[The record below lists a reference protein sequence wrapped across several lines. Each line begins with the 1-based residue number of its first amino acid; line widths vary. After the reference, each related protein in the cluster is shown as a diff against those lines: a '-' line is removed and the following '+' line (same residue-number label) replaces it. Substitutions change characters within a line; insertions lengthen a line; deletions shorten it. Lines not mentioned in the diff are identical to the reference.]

1 MKAGIKILFLYT
13 LAGWLLVSC
22 GSSHKAYLFTSFHE
36 PATDGLRLLYSYDG
50 YRWTDM
56 NHVFIKP
63 EVGIQKVMR
72 DPSMIQG
79 PDGIFR
85 LVWTSDWS
93 GGNGFGYAS
102 SKDLIHWS
110 KEVYLPVMKQ
120 EPTVVNV
127 WAPELFYDDATQQY
141 IIVWASCIPNRFVKG
156 QEEEKNNHRLYYTT
170 TKDFINFTDTKLFY
184 DPGFSSI
191 DAQIVKMAKG
201 KYVLVVKDNTRPQR
215 NIKVAFASSPIGPY
229 TTASA
234 AFTES
239 FTEGPAVTKVKGN
252 QYLVYYDAY
261 KEKKYGARKT
271 RDFIHFT
278 DASSEVNVPQGHKHG
293 TILRVSKQTLT
304 KLLTT
309 TSENN
314 N

>member
-1 MKAGIKILFLYT
+1 MKAGIKILFFCTMAGLL
-13 LAGWLLVSC
+13 LASC

-36 PATDGLRLLYSYDG
+36 PANEGLRMLYSYDG
-50 YRWTDM
+50 YRWT
-56 NHVFIKP
+56 NLNSIFIKP

-110 KEVYLPVMKQ
+110 KEAYVPVMKQ

-127 WAPELFYDDATQQY
+127 WAPEIFYDEAARQY
-141 IIVWASCIPNRFVKG
+141 IIVWASCIPNRFAKG
-156 QEEEKNNHRLYYTT
+156 LEEEKNNHRLYYTT
-170 TKDFINFTDTKLFY
+170 TKNFITFTETKLFY

-191 DAQIVKMAKG
+191 DAQIVKMTKG
-201 KYVLVVKDNTRPQR
+201 KYVLVVKDNTRLQR
-215 NIKVAFASSPIGPY
+215 NIKVAFASSPLGPY
-229 TTASA
+229 SAASA

-239 FTEGPAVTKVKGN
+239 FTEGPAVTKVKDN
-252 QYLVYYDAY
+252 QYLIYYDAY
-261 KEKKYGARKT
+261 REKKYGARKT
-271 RDFIHFT
+271 SDFIHFT
-278 DASSEVNVPQGHKHG
+278 DASKEIDVPQGHKHG
-293 TILRVSKQTLT
+293 TILRVSKQTLK
-304 KLLTT
+304 KLLAATT
-309 TSENN
+309 ENN
-314 N
+314 K